1 MWVYDS
7 MNIKIG
13 IAFVVTTL
21 VIASAGIV
29 SSMVFAQQSQTHF
42 MAKLSAKSTPT
53 RGPNLSFNGTG
64 KATFT
69 VTGGGKAMQYT
80 VNAYKMNHVG
90 DVTLVL
96 YTRGHGHSPSNV
108 VLVRR
113 AVTEGAT
120 GPINGLLVQG
130 TIKPSDLVGPLKGKQ
145 ISVLVKDMLDG
156 KVDLWVTTTAAQLIA
171 GKVIPASAMELAESA
186 APSGNATAAPS
197 GNATAAPSGNA
208 TAAPSGNAKHQ

>member
-1 MWVYDS
+1 M
-7 MNIKIG
+7 KIN
-13 IAFVVTTL
+13 APVVATTVVML

-29 SSMVFAQQSQTHF
+29 SSTVFAQQSQNTHF
-42 MAKLSAKSTPT
+42 IAKLSAKAAPGF
-53 RGPNLSFNGTG
+53 GPNLSFNATG

-69 VTGGGKAMQYT
+69 VTGGGNAMQYS
-80 VNAYKMNHVG
+80 VNAYKINHVG

-113 AVTEGAT
+113 AVEQGAT

-130 TIKPSDLVGPLKGKQ
+130 NIKSSDLVGPLKGKQ

-156 KVDLWVTTTAAQLIA
+156 KVDLWVTTTSNLMIA
-171 GKVIPASAMELAESA
+171 GKVTPA
-186 APSGNATAAPS
+186 T
-197 GNATAAPSGNA
+197 
-208 TAAPSGNAKHQ
+208 

>member
-1 MWVYDS
+1 

-13 IAFVVTTL
+13 IAFVITTL

-29 SSMVFAQQSQTHF
+29 SSTVFAQQSQNTHF
-42 MAKLSAKSTPT
+42 IAKLSGKTAPGF
-53 RGPNLSFNGTG
+53 GPNLSLNATG

-69 VTGGGKAMQYT
+69 VTGGGKAMQYS
-80 VNAYKMNHVG
+80 VNAYKINHVG

-96 YTRGHGHSPSNV
+96 YARGHGHSPSNV

-113 AVTEGAT
+113 AVTQGPT

-145 ISVLVKDMLDG
+145 MSVLVKDILDG

-186 APSGNATAAPS
+186 APSANATAAPS
-197 GNATAAPSGNA
+197 ANATA
-208 TAAPSGNAKHQ
+208 TKH

>member
-1 MWVYDS
+1 
-7 MNIKIG
+7 MNTKVSVV
-13 IAFVVTTL
+13 AMATVAMTLFV
-21 VIASAGIV
+21 ASAGV
-29 SSMVFAQQSQTHF
+29 LSSSVIAQQSQAHF
-42 MAKLSAKSTPT
+42 IA
-53 RGPNLSFNGTG
+53 NLSGKSAVPPNPSFVATG

-197 GNATAAPSGNA
+197 GNA
-208 TAAPSGNAKHQ
+208 KHQ